1 MDWWTLFF
9 SSLAVILCKG
19 KCRYLE
25 NAAKQSP
32 ELCDQGRWTIY
43 QRGSGLIAQFVLL
56 QSASVTRS
64 RMCAHCSHCVL
75 LQDTT
80 LYFLSQLNLKHD
92 DLVVVLSAIKFVA
105 QRTVFPKKIML
116 ERERERHE
124 TWASDWSTCHWSF
137 LSKPSTWTTA
147 AAVLDLISNISKQ
160 EIPPP
165 EKCHKSCS

>member
-1 MDWWTLFF
+1 
-9 SSLAVILCKG
+9 
-19 KCRYLE
+19 
-25 NAAKQSP
+25 
-32 ELCDQGRWTIY
+32 
-43 QRGSGLIAQFVLL
+43 
-56 QSASVTRS
+56 
-64 RMCAHCSHCVL
+64 VL

-116 ERERERHE
+116 ERERERDMRHE
-124 TWASDWSTCHWSF
+124 PVIEAPVIEAFCQNH
-137 LSKPSTWTTA
+137 PHEQTA

-160 EIPPP
+160 ELPPP